1 MVVLVCLHYP
11 YMAAKDNMLVYTTT
25 RELFFNFPQIRII
38 RSIYDII
45 VYPLL
50 NLRSLLY
57 SRALLIAVSTR
68 LFRLA
73 RVDCSLVPRLSWN
86 VNCTR
91 AEEPGNEARLTVC
104 VYICL
109 TCQGQWSGNETSIS
123 HDCVQPLRHSHCRKY
138 FNFT

>member
-1 MVVLVCLHYP
+1 
-11 YMAAKDNMLVYTTT
+11 MLVYTTT

-73 RVDCSLVPRLSWN
+73 RVDCSLTPRLSWN

-104 VYICL
+104 V
-109 TCQGQWSGNETSIS
+109 TFASHARVSGLGMRLVYHMTVFNLCIPIAENISILPK
-123 HDCVQPLRHSHCRKY
+123 HG
-138 FNFT
+138 